1 MPRDGHPER
10 LPFYGA
16 VLSVVA
22 FFSCWAA
29 SLIAVTWVAAAIF
42 LPAAIAAG
50 VGFVMTLRY
59 SS

>member
-1 MPRDGHPER
+1 MRRGDHPER

-22 FFSCWAA
+22 FFSCWGA
-29 SLIAVTWVAAAIF
+29 SLITATWVAAAIF

-50 VGFVMTLRY
+50 IGFVMTLRY

>member
-16 VLSVVA
+16 ALSVVA
-22 FFSCWAA
+22 FFSCWGA
-29 SLIAVTWVAAAIF
+29 SLITDTWEAAAVF

-59 SS
+59 CS